1 MDEMEEFDE
10 EKSDNDQH
18 ASGNGTFRNRM
29 QSEDSY
35 KR

>member
-1 MDEMEEFDE
+1 MRKEG
-10 EKSDNDQH
+10 DNDQH